1 MTTTIAPEIKAA
13 KGPTVMT
20 TSRLEDGSAG
30 SSELRDTR
38 RPNVRTALPGPK
50 GRAIVE
56 ADAQFVTPSY
66 PRPSFKLVA
75 ERAQGVWVEDVDG
88 NVFLD
93 CNAGVAVCST
103 GHCHPEIVRTI
114 QEQAARLIHM
124 CGTDY
129 YYRQMPELAQKLDE
143 IVPVPRPTRTH
154 FANSGT
160 EAVETALKLAMHAT
174 GRERFI
180 AFFNSFHGR
189 TLGSLSLTSS
199 KVAQRVGFKRQ
210 ALDVVHVPYPN
221 DYRNPFREDECGD
234 GGAAQGALNW
244 IENRLFKT
252 TTPPDEV
259 AAIVVEPVQ
268 GEGGYVPSP
277 KEFLKGLRR
286 TCDEHGILLI
296 VDEVQSGMGRTGKM
310 FACEHYGVQ
319 ADIICL
325 AKGIAS
331 GLPIGVCVSRADLMD
346 WKPGAHAS
354 TFGGNPVAAAAALK
368 TIELLER
375 ELVANSAQV
384 GAYLKRGLEKLMSK
398 HKCIGDVR
406 GMGMMLGVEFV
417 KDRVTKEQDPEL
429 RDRVEVASFE
439 RGLILLGAG
448 TNTIRWSPPLILT
461 EEHVD
466 VALEIFDEAIS
477 ASV

>member
-1 MTTTIAPEIKAA
+1 MSTAIAQKKPEIK
-13 KGPTVMT
+13 T
-20 TSRLEDGSAG
+20 E
-30 SSELRDTR
+30 
-38 RPNVRTALPGPK
+38 LPGPK

-56 ADAQFVTPSY
+56 ADAKFVTPSY

-75 ERAQGVWVEDVDG
+75 DHAQGVWVTDVDG

-103 GHCHPEIVRTI
+103 GHCHPEVVRAI
-114 QEQAARLIHM
+114 QDQAAELIHM

-129 YYRQMPELAQKLDE
+129 YYKQMPELAKKLDE
-143 IVPVPRPTRTH
+143 IVPVRRPTRTH

-160 EAVETALKLAMHAT
+160 EAVETALKLAMHVT
-174 GRERFI
+174 GREKFI
-180 AFFNSFHGR
+180 AFFGSFHGR

-199 KVAQRVGFKRQ
+199 RAAQRLGFKRQ
-210 ALDVVHVPYPN
+210 VLDVVHVPYPN
-221 DYRNPFREDECGD
+221 AYRNPFSAEDCGN

-252 TTPPDEV
+252 TTPPEEV
-259 AAIVVEPVQ
+259 AAIVVEAVQ
-268 GEGGYVPSP
+268 GEGGYVPAP
-277 KEFLKGLRR
+277 EGFLKGLRR
-286 TCDEHGILLI
+286 ICDEHGIMLI

-310 FACEHYGVQ
+310 FACEHYDVQ
-319 ADIICL
+319 ADIVCL

-331 GLPIGVCVSRADLMD
+331 GLPMGACVARADLMD

-354 TFGGNPVAAAAALK
+354 TFGGNPVCIASALK

-375 ELVANSAQV
+375 DLVANSAEV

-398 HKCIGDVR
+398 HDCIGDVR

-417 KDRVTKEQDPEL
+417 KDQTTRTPDPDV

-439 RGLILLGAG
+439 RGLILLGCG
-448 TNTIRWSPPLILT
+448 PNSIRWSPPLILT
-461 EEHVD
+461 KENVD
-466 VALEIFDEAIS
+466 VALEIFEAAIA
-477 ASV
+477 AST

>member
-1 MTTTIAPEIKAA
+1 M
-13 KGPTVMT
+13 
-20 TSRLEDGSAG
+20 
-30 SSELRDTR
+30 TR
-38 RPNVRTALPGPK
+38 RKNMSTSVVAPPKRPQIKTALPGPK
-50 GRAIVE
+50 GKEIIE
-56 ADAQFVTPSY
+56 ADAKFVNPAY

-75 ERAQGVWVEDVDG
+75 ERASGVWVEDVDG

-103 GHCHPEIVRTI
+103 GHCHPAVVKAI
-114 QEQAARLIHM
+114 QDQAAEMIHM

-129 YYRQMPELAQKLDE
+129 YYRHMPLLAEKLDQ
-143 IVPVPRPTRTH
+143 IVPVPSPTRTH

-174 GRERFI
+174 GREKFI

-199 KVAQRVGFKRQ
+199 RAAQRLGFKRQ

-221 DYRNPFREDECGD
+221 EFRNPFNAADCGD
-234 GGAAQGALNW
+234 GGASQGALNW
-244 IENRLFKT
+244 IEERLFKT
-252 TTPPDEV
+252 TTPPEEV
-259 AAIVVEPVQ
+259 AAIVVEAVQ
-268 GEGGYVPSP
+268 GEGGYVPAP
-277 KEFLKGLRR
+277 KDFLKGLRR
-286 TCDEHGILLI
+286 ICDEHGILLV

-310 FACEHYGVQ
+310 FACEYYDVQ
-319 ADIICL
+319 PDIVTI
-325 AKGIAS
+325 AKGIGS
-331 GLPIGVCVSRADLMD
+331 GLPIGACVARADLMD

-354 TFGGNPVAAAAALK
+354 TFGGNPVCIAAALK

-375 ELVANSAQV
+375 ELVTNSAEV
-384 GAYLKRGLEKLMSK
+384 GGYLKRGLKKLMSK
-398 HKCIGDVR
+398 YECIGDVR
-406 GMGMMLGVEFV
+406 GMGMMIGVEFV
-417 KDRVTKEQDPEL
+417 KDRVSNKAAPEL

-448 TNTIRWSPPLILT
+448 ANTIRWSPPLILT
-461 EEHVD
+461 EENVD
-466 VALEIFDEAIS
+466 VALEIFDEAIN